1 MFLPDLSIKRPVFI
15 LMQVAAVIVLG
26 WIAYTRIPVDLMP
39 DVQFPF
45 MSITTVY
52 PGAGAK
58 EMESDVSKKIE
69 EGMSSIS
76 GMKNIYSTSAEGF
89 SQVLLEFNLDVKIRD
104 R

>member
-45 MSITTVY
+45 MSITTIK
-52 PGAGAK
+52 GENNLILG
-58 EMESDVSKKIE
+58 
-69 EGMSSIS
+69 SIS
-76 GMKNIYSTSAEGF
+76 MNNF
-89 SQVLLEFNLDVKIRD
+89 LDRIWYALD
-104 R
+104 RCW